1 MTLKV
6 TFGAHLTF
14 VLVVFE
20 KAQEKARSVLRRK
33 KRKKVEVF
41 ILFLI
46 SDYYLM
52 CLASTYFL
60 VTRFEKCI
68 HSPGSIL
75 FHLLSQH
82 SALDEICLL

>member
-1 MTLKV
+1 M
-6 TFGAHLTF
+6 
-14 VLVVFE
+14 
-20 KAQEKARSVLRRK
+20 AQEKAGGVLRRK

-41 ILFLI
+41 ILFPI

-52 CLASTYFL
+52 CLASTNFL

-75 FHLLSQH
+75 FLLLFQH